1 MIDTRPWRA
10 ISRCLC
16 KDLSDGPGGTELGQ
30 GQLHHPAHCTHA
42 EPCSEQQPA
51 SAPCVQGWKAPAQA
65 QQHSQQLSHSKPEA
79 PSTLQDEPQT
89 LGISPVSPISEQ
101 SPSRPTSR
109 SLSVLCHGMYHHTC
123 SVTPPCYRAG
133 TGTGGCWGHIWGRGR
148 DTAQTE
154 RPENATTTK
163 RWEATPIRLF
173 IPMLNG
179 QGSQKAIPRLAF
191 TTNAIKN

>member
-1 MIDTRPWRA
+1 MLRA
-10 ISRCLC
+10 AASISSMCAGVE
-16 KDLSDGPGGTELGQ
+16 SSSSGS
-30 GQLHHPAHCTHA
+30 AA
-42 EPCSEQQPA
+42 QPA
-51 SAPCVQGWKAPAQA
+51 AASLKAQ
-65 QQHSQQLSHSKPEA
+65 A

-101 SPSRPTSR
+101 SPSRPTYR

-123 SVTPPCYRAG
+123 SVTPPCYQAG

-154 RPENATTTK
+154 RPENAATAK